1 MPWTETL
8 ETVSRVRV
16 AYGRGGEYPLDPEQ
30 YLEVGETRSFEFEPD
45 EGYQL
50 VKVDSTCDGER
61 VGNTYTVT
69 ANRDNCRLDAT
80 FSLEAF
86 SVSVTPAIAGAGGQI
101 RPSTSMSYPANSTA
115 SFTLIPDDGFQ
126 ILSVDGSCG
135 GVLTGD
141 VYTTNTLSADC
152 TVEAK
157 FKPNP
162 SLLLASADNG
172 GSISPESVSVEFG
185 DTAVFD
191 ITPDEGY
198 RIDAVTGSCGG
209 ELAGSTYTT
218 APVESACSVEVSFE
232 RIPEYMVSISV
243 GAGGSSSYFSS
254 GQQTVPDSVCEELA
268 EQREFQAL
276 ETRFIQSLFA
286 PNQGTEMVAWVVR
299 AVLTGPTE
307 ATSRRTR
314 IRPISMLAQSWKI
327 VQLISNLRQT

>member
-1 MPWTETL
+1 
-8 ETVSRVRV
+8 
-16 AYGRGGEYPLDPEQ
+16 
-30 YLEVGETRSFEFEPD
+30 
-45 EGYQL
+45 
-50 VKVDSTCDGER
+50 
-61 VGNTYTVT
+61 
-69 ANRDNCRLDAT
+69 
-80 FSLEAF
+80 
-86 SVSVTPAIAGAGGQI
+86 
-101 RPSTSMSYPANSTA
+101 MSYQANSTA

-141 VYTTNTLSADC
+141 VYTNTLSADC

-232 RIPEYMVSISV
+232 RIPEYIVSISV

-254 GQQTVPDSVCEELA
+254 GQQA
-268 EQREFQAL
+268 IA
-276 ETRFIQSLFA
+276 
-286 PNQGTEMVAWVVR
+286 
-299 AVLTGPTE
+299 
-307 ATSRRTR
+307 
-314 IRPISMLAQSWKI
+314 
-327 VQLISNLRQT
+327 